1 MAEPNN
7 NPAPSPEPNPTPA
20 PSHDPSP
27 APEKTFTQA
36 ELDEAIAA
44 AKAEWKSGLKQ
55 QLEDA
60 KSEGEKLAKMTAAER
75 KAEEERIEREKFAKE
90 KAEFERKSMV
100 AEVKSQLADKGLPPS
115 FAEMIAGENAEAAK
129 ANIGVLE
136 AEWSKA
142 VAQAVDARLKASAG
156 VPKTGSVAAE
166 LSGIE
171 QAFYKLNPNLKH

>member
-7 NPAPSPEPNPTPA
+7 NPAPSPGPNPTPE
-20 PSHDPSP
+20 PSPEPSP

-90 KAEFERKSMV
+90 KAAFERKSMV

-115 FAEMIAGENAEAAK
+115 FAEMIAGENAEASK
-129 ANIGVLE
+129 ANIE
-136 AEWSKA
+136 AFETAWNSA
-142 VAQAVDARLKASAG
+142 VEAAVKTRLGGRTPRVGEPSPVG
-156 VPKTGSVAAE
+156 GS
-166 LSGIE
+166 GD
-171 QAFYKLNPNLKH
+171 FYSIMRENQRH

>member
-1 MAEPNN
+1 MAEPIP
-7 NPAPSPEPNPTPA
+7 NPAPSPEPDPTPA
-20 PSHDPSP
+20 PSPDPSP
-27 APEKTFTQA
+27 ASEKTFTQA

-100 AEVKSQLADKGLPPS
+100 AEVKSQLADKGLPVT
-115 FAEMIAGENAEAAK
+115 FAEMVAGADAEQSK
-129 ANIGVLE
+129 ANIE
-136 AEWSKA
+136 AFEKAWNGAVEAAVKSKLGG
-142 VAQAVDARLKASAG
+142 RT
-156 VPKTGSVAAE
+156 PKVGEPSPVGGS
-166 LSGIE
+166 GD
-171 QAFYKLNPNLKH
+171 FYSIMRENQRH